1 MESNTYRS
9 EAFSQIW
16 TTLKKGQNPSKSG
29 VGKPRKLHN
38 PHILEFHIYIYI
50 CMYVCMHACMYV
62 SMYQLLVLQTFGLQT
77 FKLEAC
83 DGLCFR
89 EKTVLV
95 FPGPFPGS
103 QGPHPDGTDRSLSQS
118 MVIAIWGLR
127 DVISASFL
135 ARLGG
140 WEAETKQ
147 PKTKRTRRNV
157 KSFQNEW

>member
-1 MESNTYRS
+1 
-9 EAFSQIW
+9 
-16 TTLKKGQNPSKSG
+16 
-29 VGKPRKLHN
+29 
-38 PHILEFHIYIYI
+38 
-50 CMYVCMHACMYV
+50 MYVCMHACMYV

-118 MVIAIWGLR
+118 MVIAI
-127 DVISASFL
+127 
-135 ARLGG
+135 
-140 WEAETKQ
+140 
-147 PKTKRTRRNV
+147 
-157 KSFQNEW
+157 